1 MATANAWSDTD
12 KDAAVV
18 LTNSDRTARCSTTA
32 GTGVRSTQRQ
42 LYATTGKW
50 YAEFVVDNRASSDWT
65 AGMSRAALSSN
76 TGAIVDGAGN
86 IKINNIFQTAIG
98 SLANNDVISIAYDSG
113 GNLFWARKNSGV
125 WNNSGTANP
134 DTGVGGFDTSFLAG
148 SGDVPLSF
156 YGLLAN
162 TQCTVRTNTA
172 DFTIASR
179 PTTNFKSWMNE
190 SLVTMPILVAVKG
203 SLVLA
208 GSTTG
213 LRIVR
218 AATVGS
224 VVLSGKVTG
233 LIATRKNVAVA
244 GSVSLGGQTVALR
257 AVRKLAVTTAGYTL
271 TGVSVNL
278 APRITLVPPSYT
290 DADDFFVAD
299 VEVVIAGAV
308 RPAFFSK
315 RPPLAVVAQ
324 V

>member
-1 MATANAWSDTD
+1 
-12 KDAAVV
+12 
-18 LTNSDRTARCSTTA
+18 
-32 GTGVRSTQRQ
+32 
-42 LYATTGKW
+42 
-50 YAEFVVDNRASSDWT
+50 
-65 AGMSRAALSSN
+65 
-76 TGAIVDGAGN
+76 
-86 IKINNIFQTAIG
+86 
-98 SLANNDVISIAYDSG
+98 
-113 GNLFWARKNSGV
+113 
-125 WNNSGTANP
+125 
-134 DTGVGGFDTSFLAG
+134 
-148 SGDVPLSF
+148 
-156 YGLLAN
+156 
-162 TQCTVRTNTA
+162 
-172 DFTIASR
+172 
-179 PTTNFKSWMNE
+179 MNE

-244 GSVSLGGQTVALR
+244 GSISLGGQTVALR
-257 AVRKLAVTTAGYTL
+257 AVRKLAVTKASYTL
-271 TGVSVNL
+271 TGSTANL